1 MGFKNFV
8 VPIIEPIA
16 PELFCKIHAK
26 ISTAGIGKCTMRRI
40 GVETLCRAAVV
51 PKRLVKKILRKP
63 RTRTVSALLT
73 QVRL

>member
-8 VPIIEPIA
+8 VPIIEPNA

-26 ISTAGIGKCTMRRI
+26 ISTAGIGKYPIRPI
-40 GVETLCRAAVV
+40 GLRTLCGAAIV

-63 RTRTVSALLT
+63 RTRTVGALLT
-73 QVRL
+73 EVRL